1 MITRC
6 FAVLTI
12 MVAVG
17 CASQSGPAERNAVAD
32 FIVVSELQALD
43 VVRFRDQFN
52 HKRLDDYHVLLS
64 ARDDRYL
71 VQFRRR
77 CHELDE
83 YWITPDVRYDRNLLR
98 AGIDTIRGCRID
110 QMFAVDE
117 SQAQELESLG
127 KAPKE

>member
-1 MITRC
+1 MINRC

-12 MVAVG
+12 MVVTG
-17 CASQSGPAERNAVAD
+17 CASQSRPGDRNDVAD
-32 FIVVSELQALD
+32 FIAVSELEALD
-43 VVRFRDQFN
+43 VVRFRNQFN

-64 ARDDRYL
+64 ARDDHYL

-83 YWITPDVRYDRNLLR
+83 YWITPDIRYDSNLLR

-117 SQAQELESLG
+117 SQAQELELLG